1 MAQPS
6 HRLTPLRKF
15 EKQIAGLERHNIDF
29 LGLCKDTRE
38 EIQYLERQGK
48 MERKKESNG
57 DGKQTSSKGFANYGA
72 AVGDE
77 RATLESDSE
86 EVEEEAR
93 GRRDDDDDDDD
104 DGINAGEDG
113 REQGAD
119 TVHLARKDFDFTITG
134 ENDGRFCH
142 ERAKR
147 ALRKAKSLKEPTRSQ
162 WFGIFTRRK
171 LASVKSPHAVAT
183 V

>member
-6 HRLTPLRKF
+6 HRLTLLRKF

-38 EIQYLERQGK
+38 EIQYLERQRK
-48 MERKKESNG
+48 IERKKESSG
-57 DGKQTSSKGFANYGA
+57 DGKQMSSKGFAKYGA

-77 RATLESDSE
+77 RATFESDSE
-86 EVEEEAR
+86 EVVEEAR
-93 GRRDDDDDDDD
+93 GRRDDDDDCEEDDD
-104 DGINAGEDG
+104 DDDG

-119 TVHLARKDFDFTITG
+119 TANVVRRDFDFTFEG
-134 ENDGRFCH
+134 ENDGRFRH
-142 ERAKR
+142 QRAKR
-147 ALRKAKSLKEPTRSQ
+147 ALRRAKSLKEPTRGK

-171 LASVKSPHAVAT
+171 QASVKSPHADAVAT